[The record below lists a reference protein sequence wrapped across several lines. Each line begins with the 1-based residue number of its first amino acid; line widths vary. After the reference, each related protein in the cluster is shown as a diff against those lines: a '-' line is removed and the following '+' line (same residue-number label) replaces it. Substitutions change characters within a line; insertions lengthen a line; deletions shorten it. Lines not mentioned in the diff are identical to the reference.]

1 MLNKIAEEFVRR
13 TEVVCIRICLRTL
26 LLIFRNR
33 WGVQIVRT
41 ARRGVSRKIRT
52 LTSRRAPLSERLEQA
67 RSSALIH

>member
-1 MLNKIAEEFVRR
+1 MYTNMFKDTSFDLPQPVA
-13 TEVVCIRICLRTL
+13 
-26 LLIFRNR
+26 
-33 WGVQIVRT
+33 GVQIVRT